1 MQFAGIVSNIH
12 EKFFFNS
19 PGITDPVK
27 GRRVIIEITTN
38 GQNPDVV
45 DSIIGKLKS
54 YGLDMDIFVV
64 KEERD
69 LHTYPAKEITVPEN
83 YETPRGSRT
92 KLRALHYAINILKKM
107 GYGKEDYILHLDD
120 DSIVE
125 RDYIRYVF
133 GMSEVAGQGE
143 IRLRDYGAHL
153 MSTLADFIRVSDCDV
168 YCRHFNKKGKAMFVH
183 GEGLVIRADIEYEF
197 GWDYAT
203 YGADDVIMGSLVSK
217 KYGFGR
223 IPYHVFI
230 SPPLTTRDF
239 YKQRRRWLTAIVY
252 ARKKLWD
259 ISPRLVLFLFYRYIV
274 GWTGIMGIGYIIYS
288 LIFGFTIPF
297 PILVMSLFNTSSY
310 FAIYQYGAL
319 QTNRKYSPVML
330 ILQYAISVYEAATL
344 WYSIIYPPD
353 TSKFDVIRKA
363 SVGDGYGGAK

>member
-1 MQFAGIVSNIH
+1 MQIAGIISNVH
-12 EKFFFNS
+12 ERFF
-19 PGITDPVK
+19 TDNHSIPEPVK
-27 GRRVIIEITTN
+27 GRRVVVEITTN

-45 DSIIGKLKS
+45 DSIIGKLRS
-54 YGLDMDIFVV
+54 YDLELDIFVV

-69 LHTYPAKEITVPEN
+69 THRYSADEITVPSN
-83 YETPRGSRT
+83 YETPNGSRT
-92 KLRALHYAINILKKM
+92 KLRALHYAIITLNKM
-107 GYGKEDYILHLDD
+107 GYGQDDYIIHLDD

-133 GMSEVAGQGE
+133 GMKDVAGQGE

-183 GEGLVIRADIEYEF
+183 GEGLVIRADVEFEF
-197 GWDYAT
+197 GWDYST
-203 YGADDVIMGSLVSK
+203 YGADDVIMGNLVSK
-217 KYGFGR
+217 IYGFAR
-223 IPYHVFI
+223 IPYHIFI
-230 SPPLTTRDF
+230 SPPLTAGDF

-252 ARKKLWD
+252 ARKKLWN

-274 GWTGIMGIGYIIYS
+274 GWTGIMGIGYVIYS
-288 LIFGFTIPF
+288 LIFGFTMPIS
-297 PILVMSLFNTSSY
+297 ILVMSLFNTFSY

-319 QTNRKYSPVML
+319 QTNKKYSPIML
-330 ILQYAISVYEAATL
+330 ILQYAISIYEAATL
-344 WYSIIYPPD
+344 WYALIYPPD

-363 SVGDGYGGAK
+363 SVGESYGGAK